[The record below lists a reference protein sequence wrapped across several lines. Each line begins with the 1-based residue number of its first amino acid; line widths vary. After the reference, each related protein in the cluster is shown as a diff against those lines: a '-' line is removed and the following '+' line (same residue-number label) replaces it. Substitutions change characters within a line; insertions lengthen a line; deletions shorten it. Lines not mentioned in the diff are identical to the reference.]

1 MIVRRAALAAVLA
14 LSLAPVPC
22 RAAAP
27 IALWNGKDLSNWSFF
42 LVDPNAKMA
51 DVWTVRDGMI
61 VCRGEPL
68 GFLMTKD
75 TFTSFRLV
83 VEWRFAPGTVVT
95 KEKTPNSGVFLRL
108 NGELR
113 GLPRTYEAQL
123 KSGDAGDVY
132 GFWGMRVSGDPARS
146 KSGKNE
152 AMGEMTGV
160 AKAASAENP
169 VGEWNR
175 YEIVLDGTR
184 LDLTLNGKTVNSV
197 TAADVVA
204 GHVGLQSE
212 GGEVHFRRVELQPL
226 P

>member
-1 MIVRRAALAAVLA
+1 MTVRSAALAALLVV
-14 LSLAPVPC
+14 SLAPAPA

-27 IALWNGKDLSNWSFF
+27 IALWNGKDLSSWSFF
-42 LVDPNAKMA
+42 LVDPQSKME
-51 DVWTVRDGMI
+51 DVWSVRDGMI
-61 VCRGEPL
+61 VCKGVPL

-75 TFTSFRLV
+75 TFTSYRLV

-113 GLPRTYEAQL
+113 GLPRTYEVQL
-123 KSGDAGDVY
+123 KTGDAGDVY

-146 KSGKNE
+146 KSGKND

-160 AKAASAENP
+160 AKAAAAENP

-184 LDLTLNGKTVNSV
+184 LEVTLNGTKVNSV

-212 GGEVHFRRVELQPL
+212 GAEVHFRKVELQPL

>member
-1 MIVRRAALAAVLA
+1 MTVRRAAAALA
-14 LSLAPVPC
+14 LFF
-22 RAAAP
+22 AAAPSSAAPP
-27 IALWNGKDLSNWSFF
+27 IALWNGKDLSTWSFF
-42 LVDPNAKMA
+42 LVDPKAKME
-51 DVWTVRDGMI
+51 DVFSVRDGMI
-61 VCRGEPL
+61 VCTGTPL

-75 TFTSFRLV
+75 TFTSYRLV

-108 NGELR
+108 NGEPR
-113 GLPRTYEAQL
+113 GLPRTYEVQL
-123 KSGDAGDVY
+123 KTGDAGDVY
-132 GFWGMRVSGDPARS
+132 GFWGMRVSGDPARA
-146 KSGKNE
+146 KSGKND

-160 AKAASAENP
+160 AKAAAAENP

-184 LDLTLNGKTVNSV
+184 LDVTLNGTKVNSV

-212 GGEVHFRRVELQPL
+212 GAEVHFRKVELQPL

>member
-1 MIVRRAALAAVLA
+1 MTVRRAALAAVLA
-14 LSLAPVPC
+14 LALAPVPS

-42 LVDPNAKMA
+42 LVDTKAKME
-51 DVWTVRDGMI
+51 DVWSVRDGMI
-61 VCRGEPL
+61 VCKGTPL
-68 GFLMTKD
+68 GFLMTKE
-75 TFTSFRLV
+75 TFTSYRLV

-95 KEKTPNSGVFLRL
+95 KDKTPNSGVFLRL
-108 NGELR
+108 NGELK

-132 GFWGMRVSGDPARS
+132 GFWGMRVSGDPARA
-146 KSGKNE
+146 KSGKND

-160 AKAASAENP
+160 ARAAAAENP

-175 YEIVLDGTR
+175 YEIVLDGTK
-184 LDLTLNGKTVNSV
+184 LDVSINGKTVNSV
-197 TAADVVA
+197 TAGDVLA

-212 GGEVHFRRVELQPL
+212 GGEVHFRKVELQPL